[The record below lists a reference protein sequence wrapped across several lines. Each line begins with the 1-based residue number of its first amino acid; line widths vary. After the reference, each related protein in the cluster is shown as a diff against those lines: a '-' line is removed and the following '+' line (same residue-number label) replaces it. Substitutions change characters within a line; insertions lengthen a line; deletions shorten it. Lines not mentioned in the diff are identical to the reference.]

1 MIRAKY
7 NLGVALGDN
16 QQYEAAINV
25 LEQVINTEPDN
36 ADAQNSI
43 AYAYSQKGEL
53 ERAIKHYEKAINL
66 NGSFAKAHFNLGMTL
81 LKNGD
86 LKRGFAECEWRWQTA
101 EFTPLKCPHARW
113 KGEDIS
119 NRILLVHTEQGA
131 GDAIQFVRYISLAA
145 KRCQSI
151 ILVCPLK
158 LIPLFKNIPEIDKL
172 MPPGE
177 LQLSEFDVYVP
188 LMSLPYIFD
197 TTLETIPVNIPYLK
211 STNVNHINI
220 PDTQYKVGI
229 VWSGSPTHKNDFNR
243 SCEITDFLPILQVP
257 GVKFYSLQ
265 KGERRKELTQ
275 VPSNIQI
282 KDLSSQLNNYADT
295 AAVIEQLDLVI
306 TVDTSVAHLAGAL
319 GKNVWTLLCFNPD
332 WRWLQDTENTPWY
345 PTMKLF
351 RQPQSREWQKV
362 IEKVQAQLWK
372 IVTEKMIIKC

>member
-1 MIRAKY
+1 
-7 NLGVALGDN
+7 
-16 QQYEAAINV
+16 
-25 LEQVINTEPDN
+25 
-36 ADAQNSI
+36 
-43 AYAYSQKGEL
+43 
-53 ERAIKHYEKAINL
+53 
-66 NGSFAKAHFNLGMTL
+66 MTL

-131 GDAIQFVRYISLAA
+131 GDAIQFIRYISLAA
-145 KRCQSI
+145 KRCQSL

-243 SCEITDFLPILQVP
+243 SCEIQI
-257 GVKFYSLQ
+257 FYLFYKYQESNFIVY
-265 KGERRKELTQ
+265 KKEN
-275 VPSNIQI
+275 V
-282 KDLSSQLNNYADT
+282 
-295 AAVIEQLDLVI
+295 
-306 TVDTSVAHLAGAL
+306 
-319 GKNVWTLLCFNPD
+319 GKN
-332 WRWLQDTENTPWY
+332 
-345 PTMKLF
+345 
-351 RQPQSREWQKV
+351 
-362 IEKVQAQLWK
+362 
-372 IVTEKMIIKC
+372 